1 MKFVF
6 EVKTEPVTQA
16 SIILGVIAFSSGA
29 LATIAVY
36 SSSPSV
42 CAFSALILPII
53 VYSALRLVPRKAPK

>member
-29 LATIAVY
+29 LATITVY

-42 CAFSALILPII
+42 CALSALILPII
-53 VYSALRLVPRKAPK
+53 VDSALRLVPR